1 MRADTLDKIAA
12 ASNAA
17 GLDAIIAMSPENFA
31 YLAGN
36 RLLPPY
42 RPATRH
48 LMVVARPDGETVLF
62 VPETEAPEAARAVP
76 GVAAA
81 TWADG
86 EETAMESLAGALW
99 DMSLSGA
106 RVGIETDHLAASDL
120 LALGAAL
127 PRAEFVPAEGLFA
140 RARAIKTGREI
151 ELMRRTA
158 GMADEAAAAALA
170 MCRAGIAEF
179 EIAAEITRSLYRRG
193 AEGISSLMVASGP
206 PGSRMTPVPGGRV
219 LERGDEVR
227 IELAPHLEG
236 YHATVRRTGFVGRTA
251 RGGATG
257 TRAAQAWSSLAGM
270 IGPGA
275 AGRDIARAHLKAI
288 APFEAPPKVTLGHG
302 IGLGPRE
309 PPLLGAGGAA
319 VLEEGMVLV
328 LEPLVHDRRRGFDLP
343 AKEMVLVTASGA
355 ENLTAE
361 RAGMPEPEAEN
372 G

>member
-1 MRADTLDKIAA
+1 
-12 ASNAA
+12 
-17 GLDAIIAMSPENFA
+17 
-31 YLAGN
+31 
-36 RLLPPY
+36 
-42 RPATRH
+42 
-48 LMVVARPDGETVLF
+48 
-62 VPETEAPEAARAVP
+62 
-76 GVAAA
+76 
-81 TWADG
+81 
-86 EETAMESLAGALW
+86 
-99 DMSLSGA
+99 MSLSGA

-219 LERGDEVR
+219 VERGDEVR
-227 IELAPHLEG
+227 IELAPRLEG
-236 YHATVRRTGFVGRTA
+236 YHATVRRTGLVGRTA
-251 RGGATG
+251 PGGATG

-288 APFEAPPKVTLGHG
+288 APFEAPPKLTLGHG

-361 RAGMPEPEAEN
+361 RAGMPAQDAED